1 MDSFELNKIIGAVLG
16 TLIVVMGTGF
26 VGDAIF
32 SSHKPEK
39 PGYDLPGLSAEASTG
54 AAKEEQKE
62 EPIAV
67 RLASADATKGEN
79 VAKKCAACHKFNEG
93 GPNAVGPNLYGVVD
107 RPKAHHEGFNYSAA
121 MKGVANEKWDYEHL
135 DAFIHNPKKNL
146 PGTAMSFAGIPDAK
160 DRANLIAY
168 LRTLSENPVPLPAK
182 Q

>member
-16 TLIVVMGTGF
+16 TLVVVMGVGF

-39 PGYDLPGLSAEASTG
+39 PGYDLPGLTAEASTG
-54 AAKEEQKE
+54 APKEAEKI

-67 RLASADATKGEN
+67 RLASADATKGET

-107 RPKAHHEGFNYSAA
+107 RPKAHHEAFNYSAA
-121 MKGVANEKWDYEHL
+121 MKAVGDQKWTYDEL
-135 DAFIHNPKKNL
+135 DKFVHNPKKDL
-146 PGTAMSFAGIPDAK
+146 PGTAMSFAGLPDAK